1 MCSEEILFIFMLLSW
16 IFLLVYNAEMLF
28 VDLFIEIGLAFI
40 RILFLCVWIGNSM
53 WMRRSNT

>member
-16 IFLLVYNAEMLF
+16 IFLPFYNAEMLF
-28 VDLFIEIGLAFI
+28 VDLFIEIGLAFS
-40 RILFLCVWIGNSM
+40 ILFLCVWIGNSM